1 MMLVNLDAE
10 RLLGAPGEGRPR
22 SPHRAFSPSPASSSW
37 PATNPDGDSVRFMAD
52 TPARWNILRNHFCI
66 QPSKLDHSVQ
76 PRFHGIDATE
86 LHYVG
91 QAQPPEDAD
100 RRG

>member
-1 MMLVNLDAE
+1 M
-10 RLLGAPGEGRPR
+10 RRGSWCPWGRETPIA
-22 SPHRAFSPSPASSSW
+22 SPCFLAISGKVKLAGYEP
-37 PATNPDGDSVRFMAD
+37 PDGDSVRFMAD

-66 QPSKLDHSVQ
+66 QPSKLDRSAQ
-76 PRFHGIDATE
+76 LRFDGIDATE

-91 QAQPPEDAD
+91 QAQPPRDAD